1 MASTRETRSATGKS
15 APRKLFTIEPT
26 TTTTRK
32 PKTKT
37 TTKTTGKPKANMS
50 KPRAKATSTGRVE
63 KKAPAKKRKT
73 SVGDKVK
80 GLVEKAEGKVE
91 RKPGK
96 KVRYDRFYSPAVLEP
111 ISIWVSYLV
120 IFLVSTSERRY
131 ANNHFAPT
139 GRRHQENQRH
149 RWQRTPEED
158 CSCCLKDAPSFLPPP
173 GILLSPP
180 ERTYVSS
187 PYKHERKE

>member
-32 PKTKT
+32 TKTKT

-80 GLVEKAEGKVE
+80 GLVEKAEGKIE

-96 KVRYDRFYSPAVLEP
+96 KAAGTKKIKGTDGKGRPKKTAAV
-111 ISIWVSYLV
+111 I
-120 IFLVSTSERRY
+120 
-131 ANNHFAPT
+131 
-139 GRRHQENQRH
+139 
-149 RWQRTPEED
+149 
-158 CSCCLKDAPSFLPPP
+158 
-173 GILLSPP
+173 
-180 ERTYVSS
+180 
-187 PYKHERKE
+187 

>member
-32 PKTKT
+32 TKTKT

-50 KPRAKATSTGRVE
+50 KPRAKATATGRVE

-96 KVRYDRFYSPAVLEP
+96 KVRYDRFYLPAVLEP
-111 ISIWVSYLV
+111 IVHLGV
-120 IFLVSTSERRY
+120 L
-131 ANNHFAPT
+131 
-139 GRRHQENQRH
+139 
-149 RWQRTPEED
+149 
-158 CSCCLKDAPSFLPPP
+158 SCY
-173 GILLSPP
+173 I
-180 ERTYVSS
+180 
-187 PYKHERKE
+187 

>member
-32 PKTKT
+32 TKTKT

-80 GLVEKAEGKVE
+80 GLVEKAEGKIE

-96 KVRYDRFYSPAVLEP
+96 KVRYEPVL
-111 ISIWVSYLV
+111 
-120 IFLVSTSERRY
+120 STCCIC
-131 ANNHFAPT
+131 T
-139 GRRHQENQRH
+139 
-149 RWQRTPEED
+149 EE
-158 CSCCLKDAPSFLPPP
+158 
-173 GILLSPP
+173 
-180 ERTYVSS
+180 
-187 PYKHERKE
+187 

>member
-32 PKTKT
+32 TKTKT

-50 KPRAKATSTGRVE
+50 KPRAKATTTGRVE

-80 GLVEKAEGKVE
+80 GLVEKAEGKIE

-96 KVRYDRFYSPAVLEP
+96 KVRYARSHLAAVLE
-111 ISIWVSYLV
+111 SNQNSGVVACY
-120 IFLVSTSERRY
+120 IFCPCEMNGDMLTTTSHLQ
-131 ANNHFAPT
+131 AAGT
-139 GRRHQENQRH
+139 KKIKGTDGKGRPKK
-149 RWQRTPEED
+149 T
-158 CSCCLKDAPSFLPPP
+158 AA
-173 GILLSPP
+173 
-180 ERTYVSS
+180 VV
-187 PYKHERKE
+187 